1 MPKPASTTESLK
13 LLLEM
18 SRAVHDEG
26 YSHTIFAVLASVASQ
41 EIVSGWAIAKDV
53 ADNIGIS
60 QNAFRIYVS
69 RYRIF
74 FATNEDGKGY
84 RLTSQGVKAVSEVF
98 KRMAKNRKKTEAKN
112 E

>member
-1 MPKPASTTESLK
+1 MPKPTSTTESLK

-26 YSHTIFAVLASVASQ
+26 YSHTIFAVMASVATQ

-53 ADNIGIS
+53 SDNLGIS

-74 FATNEDGKGY
+74 FVTNEDGQGY
-84 RLTSQGVKAVSEVF
+84 RLTPQGVRVISEVF
-98 KRMAKNRKKTEAKN
+98 KRMAKNRRKSEGGN
-112 E
+112 V